1 MGYGYPYGDMINT
14 LFMTLKLSTLL
25 LLISVTT
32 RKHMSMAAR
41 AILSNFFE
49 EPWTENHLQ
58 YLLGSSRA
66 LFPIWK
72 VLK

>member
-1 MGYGYPYGDMINT
+1 MGYRFPYGDMINT

-25 LLISVTT
+25 LLISFST

-41 AILSNFFE
+41 AIRSNFFE
-49 EPWTENHLQ
+49 EQWPENHLQ
-58 YLLGSSRA
+58 YLLGLSRA
-66 LFPIWK
+66 LFQIWR

>member
-1 MGYGYPYGDMINT
+1 MGYGHPYGDMINT

-25 LLISVTT
+25 LLISVST

-49 EPWTENHLQ
+49 EP
-58 YLLGSSRA
+58 
-66 LFPIWK
+66 
-72 VLK
+72 